1 MDFIMKG
8 LPNLVKNKVGQ
19 CASTKELWDGLQ
31 DIYTRKGTKENEAGD
46 NSDDE

>member
-1 MDFIMKG
+1 MKG